1 MNNEPHIT
9 ASSEHQGAP
18 PHTPTEPQQTESQT
32 QNPRERLHA
41 PPSAAADS
49 DPHPAAGK
57 YAARRRAAIEPSV
70 AQHEHQ
76 TSHEHEDDDYE
87 LTPGRLARGGP
98 SASRL
103 PSFTSS
109 HHPTHTHS
117 EDISGNVSASRHEAQ
132 HIPLR
137 DDYDAI
143 SDDLNVS
150 HENAPHDLKS
160 GSARHGASTHHDATE
175 SHHYRRQRARG
186 HRRRV
191 HWFATMLDGLRN
203 ATPYGSHGL
212 LDHSLTS
219 PNVFVSRPISE
230 DQREPA
236 YQEELRVLFERR
248 LRLVTTIAMM
258 ALPFFAIFHSW
269 LSPKTAQMLVIHAA
283 LFTTCLATRLALP
296 RFSQLRQIRLLSL
309 ICYALFCAG
318 AGLVVSLMGRDQI
331 FIMGGHN
338 HLVLS
343 VLLLPYSVWEC
354 AFIGL
359 IAIGSLAWSGWFT
372 LMPQQSHVYFSH
384 LFVLCTTTL
393 FVLYIAHFHNLTN
406 RRAFDAT
413 FDVMRSATRL
423 QTLSYLDS
431 LTGGFNRRYLEKT
444 MNTEIARA
452 TRFARPLS
460 FMMFDLDN
468 FKMVNDTRGHAAGD
482 EVLREVWSAAIG
494 AIREVDT
501 AARYGGD
508 EFCVVLPEAD
518 ETAART
524 IAERLQEAAQ
534 TRLHNRFGNSSL
546 EGRVTLSIGLVTME
560 PSESLTVQT
569 LLERADERLYEAKRS
584 GKNSIMA

>member
-1 MNNEPHIT
+1 
-9 ASSEHQGAP
+9 
-18 PHTPTEPQQTESQT
+18 
-32 QNPRERLHA
+32 L
-41 PPSAAADS
+41 
-49 DPHPAAGK
+49 
-57 YAARRRAAIEPSV
+57 
-70 AQHEHQ
+70 
-76 TSHEHEDDDYE
+76 
-87 LTPGRLARGGP
+87 
-98 SASRL
+98 
-103 PSFTSS
+103 
-109 HHPTHTHS
+109 
-117 EDISGNVSASRHEAQ
+117 EA
-132 HIPLR
+132 
-137 DDYDAI
+137 
-143 SDDLNVS
+143 
-150 HENAPHDLKS
+150 
-160 GSARHGASTHHDATE
+160 
-175 SHHYRRQRARG
+175 
-186 HRRRV
+186 
-191 HWFATMLDGLRN
+191 LRN
-203 ATPYGSHGL
+203 ARHYGSHGL

-219 PNVFVSRPISE
+219 PSMFASRPVSE

-236 YQEELRVLFERR
+236 YQEDLRGLFERR
-248 LRLVTTIAMM
+248 LRLVTTITML

-269 LSPKTAQMLVIHAA
+269 LSPATAQMLMIHVA
-283 LFTTCLATRLALP
+283 LFATSLATRMALP
-296 RFSQLRQIRLLSL
+296 HLPRLRQVRLLSL
-309 ICYALFCAG
+309 ISYALFCTG

-338 HLVLS
+338 HIVLS

-354 AFIGL
+354 AVIGV

-393 FVLYIAHFHNLTN
+393 FVLYIAHFQSLTN

-468 FKMVNDTRGHAAGD
+468 FKVVNDTRGHAAGD

-501 AARYGGD
+501 AARFGGD

-518 ETAART
+518 EVAART
-524 IAERLQEAAQ
+524 IAERLQEAAH
-534 TRLHNRFGNSSL
+534 TRLHHRFGHSSL

-560 PSESLTVQT
+560 PNDSLTVQT
-569 LLERADERLYEAKRS
+569 LIEQADERLYEAKRS
-584 GKNSIMA
+584 GKNSIAA